1 MNSQLQNDKT
11 LSKFGTLYLV
21 QVIYYNIPDPTINSG
36 TRIERHELTASKEKA
51 LKLHQEM
58 VDDAKTMYPDQN
70 DFNILNQDPDE
81 TTKLTLVKHTTL
93 KNRHASTKE
102 GVDIVIDT
110 QIINLG
116 QNDINRLCQQTAFPK
131 TSSADNNSTTLADTL
146 KQQLPA
152 GSKINIDIQI

>member
-1 MNSQLQNDKT
+1 MQLNNEKT

-21 QVIYYNIPDPTINSG
+21 QVVYYNIPDPTIKPG
-36 TRIERHELTASKEKA
+36 TRMERHELTTSKEKA

-70 DFNILNQDPDE
+70 DYNILNQDPDE

-93 KNRHASTKE
+93 KSHQADAKD

-116 QNDINRLCQQTAFPK
+116 HNDINRLYSQTTSLK
-131 TSSADNNSTTLADTL
+131 TSSTNNNSVTLADTL

>member
-93 KNRHASTKE
+93 KNRHASAKE

-116 QNDINRLCQQTAFPK
+116 RNDINRLCQQTASPK
-131 TSSADNNSTTLADTL
+131 TSPTTNNSVTLADTL
-146 KQQLPA
+146 KQQLPT

>member
-36 TRIERHELTASKEKA
+36 MRIERHELTASKEKA

-81 TTKLTLVKHTTL
+81 TTELTLVKHTTL

-116 QNDINRLCQQTAFPK
+116 HQDIDNLYQQIN
-131 TSSADNNSTTLADTL
+131 SSKKRSVNTNSATLADTL

>member
-1 MNSQLQNDKT
+1 MQLNNEKT

-21 QVIYYNIPDPTINSG
+21 QVVYYNIPDPTINPG
-36 TRIERHELTASKEKA
+36 TRMERHELATSKEKA
-51 LKLHQEM
+51 LELHQEM
-58 VDDAKTMYPDQN
+58 VNDAKSMYPDQN
-70 DFNILNQDPDE
+70 DYNILNQDPDE

-93 KNRHASTKE
+93 KSHQADAKD

-110 QIINLG
+110 QIISLSHQDIDNLYQQVNPG
-116 QNDINRLCQQTAFPK
+116 KKHSINTNA
-131 TSSADNNSTTLADTL
+131 TTLADTL